1 VDEEHLSWMKSR
13 WEARGFTM
21 PETNIKQAQIP
32 VGSTKLINSQGTAP
46 GILIKHSGKYIFI
59 LPGPPREFNPL
70 VIDEVVPLLKDNFS
84 TTNKEY
90 EFVLFFNQAESS
102 LAEEINK
109 FKPEG
114 LDLAYLASKGVIKL
128 RYDKNS
134 IDEVNLKE
142 FLTHLEDTFKDS
154 IIGYQNI
161 PASKALFNLLKEKN
175 LTLSLVE
182 SITGG
187 NLSSEI
193 INYPGASSI
202 LLAANTLYSNE
213 AKKEY
218 LSDDISDDWETL
230 SKELSEKSIKKYKS
244 SISLAILGEAGP
256 IPSSNYKIGEI
267 FIAISNNKETVN
279 FYHKL
284 RGSREDIINRAVN
297 NAIWDLINFI
307 K

>member
-1 VDEEHLSWMKSR
+1 M
-13 WEARGFTM
+13 
-21 PETNIKQAQIP
+21 
-32 VGSTKLINSQGTAP
+32 
-46 GILIKHSGKYIFI
+46 
-59 LPGPPREFNPL
+59 
-70 VIDEVVPLLKDNFS
+70 IDEVVPLLKDNFS

-193 INYPGASSI
+193 INYPGSI
-202 LLAANTLYSNE
+202 YIGALGSTRTHAKRVERLQAKGFSAEEIGRIHGPVGLDIGAANPAE
-213 AKKEY
+213 IAV
-218 LSDDISDDWETL
+218 
-230 SKELSEKSIKKYKS
+230 SIMAEMTS
-244 SISLAILGEAGP
+244 
-256 IPSSNYKIGEI
+256 
-267 FIAISNNKETVN
+267 V
-279 FYHKL
+279 L
-284 RGSREDIINRAVN
+284 RKG
-297 NAIWDLINFI
+297 
-307 K
+307 

>member
-1 VDEEHLSWMKSR
+1 
-13 WEARGFTM
+13 M

-32 VGSTKLINSQGTAP
+32 VGSTKLTNSQGTAP

-142 FLTHLEDTFKDS
+142 FLTRLKDTFKDS
-154 IIGYQNI
+154 ILGYQNI

-175 LTLSLVE
+175 LTISLVE

-218 LSDDISDDWETL
+218 LSDDISDNWETL
-230 SKELSEKSIKKYKS
+230 SKELSEKSIKKHKS

-256 IPSSNYKIGEI
+256 VPSSNYKIGEI